1 MTDAGTADRAIPI
14 WNCIA
19 PWRRNLTLGL
29 LFLVAAVSYIDRQIF
44 TLFQDDIKSELGL
57 DDGQLGILT
66 GFSFALFY
74 ALAAFP
80 IARYA
85 DRGDRSLIIALCVA
99 FWSAA
104 TVACGAAASFTQMLL
119 ARIGL
124 AAGEAGATPAANSL
138 LVEIFPPNRRVL
150 VISAMLAASAVGLSG
165 GLALAGWLSTFYG
178 WRTVFVIVG
187 APGILLGLLVWLF
200 AAEPRK
206 GKGAQSVATVSKL
219 RPLEVVRIMASSTSL
234 RWTGLLMLSVPL
246 SGFAMILWGAS
257 FFRRVHGMSVAEVG
271 FWMGGMM
278 AVGLVLGNL
287 CAGWIGDRY
296 GTENPRFNG
305 WLAAIGL
312 FTAFPFAMAFCFVE
326 SPYVAL
332 GCFVFVKFL
341 MTLYLG
347 PSIALCFAQVP
358 VAMRAIMS
366 ATINMFI
373 GIAGTGIGGTLAGY
387 LSAALE
393 PRHGDQSLRYALAIT
408 STALLVGGV
417 AALMAGRTAKILPES
432 LK

>member
-14 WNCIA
+14 WNSIA

-165 GLALAGWLSTFYG
+165 GPFSSS
-178 WRTVFVIVG
+178 
-187 APGILLGLLVWLF
+187 
-200 AAEPRK
+200 
-206 GKGAQSVATVSKL
+206 SVL
-219 RPLEVVRIMASSTSL
+219 RASCSVCSSGCLQPSRARARVRNPSQRS
-234 RWTGLLMLSVPL
+234 
-246 SGFAMILWGAS
+246 AS
-257 FFRRVHGMSVAEVG
+257 FVRLKWYASWQVRPR
-271 FWMGGMM
+271 
-278 AVGLVLGNL
+278 
-287 CAGWIGDRY
+287 CAG
-296 GTENPRFNG
+296 
-305 WLAAIGL
+305 
-312 FTAFPFAMAFCFVE
+312 
-326 SPYVAL
+326 
-332 GCFVFVKFL
+332 
-341 MTLYLG
+341 
-347 PSIALCFAQVP
+347 
-358 VAMRAIMS
+358 RAC
-366 ATINMFI
+366 
-373 GIAGTGIGGTLAGY
+373 
-387 LSAALE
+387 
-393 PRHGDQSLRYALAIT
+393 
-408 STALLVGGV
+408 
-417 AALMAGRTAKILPES
+417 
-432 LK
+432 